1 MKFWEYLEMNKI
13 ACIILAAVASIG
25 IASAQTKVAVIN
37 SQKALLETDEIKKA
51 QNDLQAKYKP
61 RQDAMEKLQK
71 DLQDIQTQLQSGK
84 LNQVGEAELNAT
96 GQRKQRELTR
106 LQQDLQEDVDR
117 DRNDILQ
124 RAGTRMQDV
133 VKKMADEKGLDIV
146 VDTSN
151 TVFYKATL
159 DLTTDAVAA
168 YNKTYPLK

>member
-1 MKFWEYLEMNKI
+1 MNKI